1 MGAEVRAADPLVT
14 EPTVISPAV
23 ARVDAT
29 PEEIA
34 AADAVILLTDHDAF
48 TAADVP
54 RQARHVLDCRR
65 VLSGP
70 NVEPL

>member
-34 AADAVILLTDHDAF
+34 AADAVVLLTNHDALLA
-48 TAADVP
+48 TDIV
-54 RQARHVLDCRR
+54 RYARYLLDCRQ